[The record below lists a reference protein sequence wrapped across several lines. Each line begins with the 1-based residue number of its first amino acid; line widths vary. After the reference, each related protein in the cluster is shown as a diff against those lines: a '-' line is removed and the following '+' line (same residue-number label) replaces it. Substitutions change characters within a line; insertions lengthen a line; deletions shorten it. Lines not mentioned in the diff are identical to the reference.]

1 MCEVMAR
8 QRQHIEH
15 IGPGAI
21 SVVLRLLTTKGIG
34 ERTIDRILEDVFERG
49 EDLAGL
55 TALPAEELVRRYR
68 IKQEVAE
75 GFLADSGLSDRLSI
89 ELQEQGVSVLL
100 KGTSE
105 YPDHLANALGS
116 KSPPTLF
123 AMGNL
128 DLLQLPA
135 VGFCGSR
142 KASEKG
148 LSVASECASIL
159 AAKGINVIS
168 GYAHG
173 VDLAAHRSALEAGG
187 VTTIVLAE
195 GILGFRAK
203 SDVKNLLTDENH
215 LVVSTYSPR
224 LPWSARQAMARN
236 RIICGLS
243 NAMIVVESGDK
254 GGTFEAGKAA
264 LELRRPLFVVDYAQP
279 APSASGNKYFIE
291 RGAEPLRRNR
301 SGQANLEGV
310 LKAIERQ
317 QENGN
322 CPMPDAQSLF
332 NAVPPSKMDDAKEK
346 KKESASMSLPNDRR
360 LIEDYL
366 PIQAISAEASREK
379 SVRKGHISTL
389 HLWWAR
395 RPLVACR
402 AAVYGA
408 LVPASRF
415 IPENGPDNKKQS
427 LGRANAAKFVER
439 LCKYPGNP
447 SVIKDAQKHIL
458 EAHAERLTRETGKKV
473 TVKDIEEGRAPRPKV
488 LDMFA
493 GGGAIPLEALR
504 LGCEAYAL
512 DLNPVAHIIELCT
525 LVYPQKYG
533 KPDPNAK
540 GMTGPPG
547 KDGNPTWGGLAK
559 EVRYW
564 GNWVLKK
571 VKAEIGDL
579 YPLIPDPEAKKNG
592 GYVQTMFPDSER
604 EEVPPGY
611 LVPVAYLW
619 TRTVRC
625 KNPSCGATVP
635 LVKQTWLCKKKGGK
649 KSPGR
654 YVALKVIAPKGEKK
668 VRFEVV
674 EAMTE
679 KGLGF
684 DPSIGSKG
692 GNATCPF
699 CGTVADATY
708 VQRLGKEKSV
718 GMDLMAV
725 VCTHPNSK
733 RKTYISSC
741 EIPQTLLPD
750 AKAIRVRLEEVCKQ
764 TGLTKPYE
772 KINDLRPSPNA
783 RGLSA
788 VTRHGIDTFGDLFTD
803 RQLLCLMTF
812 CKVLQQEP
820 WNDSTDA
827 IASKAVTTLLAGL
840 VDKIADYGSTFC
852 RWISQTEAV
861 ADTFARHALAM
872 MWDFAELCPFGFTGS
887 NAQSILNS
895 QMDAIESIDI
905 STRAAHVKRGT
916 STALPSEFRQFD
928 AVITDPPYY
937 DNVPYADVSDF
948 FYIWLKRSLGRVYP
962 EHLSSELTPKKSEAT
977 ALSSRHA
984 GNMTKANSTYE
995 KMMFESFRQAWNNLK
1010 ANGQLVVVYAHKT
1023 TLGWATLVDA
1033 LRKASFTVVEAWP
1046 LDTERSARLLAINTA
1061 SLASSIFLIARK
1073 RDGVST
1079 GSYEDEVQSELD
1091 HIVRE
1096 RVDTLWRMGITGA
1109 DLVIAAVGAGLRA
1122 FTRFARV
1129 EYANGEEVPAE
1140 KFLAEVEGVVLE
1152 TLLEKIFGVAGSGV
1166 AAVDGPSRF
1175 YVLWRYTFGAAEM
1188 DAGEAIVFTY
1198 GQHVELD
1205 GQNGLSSGSRALV
1218 EKKKGKYRLY
1228 DFTERGDDEKL
1239 GMPADDGAP
1248 APLIDALH
1256 RILWLI
1262 ENQPRNLN
1270 RFLDEAR
1277 PDRERLRLVAQALA
1291 GTALAGKKDDG
1302 AEHLVATTASEQ
1314 AALKKLVAN
1323 WRALIDQ
1330 RLAASEGTL
1339 FDLGRK

>member
-1 MCEVMAR
+1 M
-8 QRQHIEH
+8 
-15 IGPGAI
+15 
-21 SVVLRLLTTKGIG
+21 
-34 ERTIDRILEDVFERG
+34 
-49 EDLAGL
+49 
-55 TALPAEELVRRYR
+55 
-68 IKQEVAE
+68 
-75 GFLADSGLSDRLSI
+75 
-89 ELQEQGVSVLL
+89 
-100 KGTSE
+100 
-105 YPDHLANALGS
+105 
-116 KSPPTLF
+116 
-123 AMGNL
+123 
-128 DLLQLPA
+128 
-135 VGFCGSR
+135 
-142 KASEKG
+142 
-148 LSVASECASIL
+148 
-159 AAKGINVIS
+159 
-168 GYAHG
+168 
-173 VDLAAHRSALEAGG
+173 
-187 VTTIVLAE
+187 
-195 GILGFRAK
+195 
-203 SDVKNLLTDENH
+203 TD
-215 LVVSTYSPR
+215 
-224 LPWSARQAMARN
+224 
-236 RIICGLS
+236 
-243 NAMIVVESGDK
+243 
-254 GGTFEAGKAA
+254 
-264 LELRRPLFVVDYAQP
+264 
-279 APSASGNKYFIE
+279 
-291 RGAEPLRRNR
+291 
-301 SGQANLEGV
+301 
-310 LKAIERQ
+310 
-317 QENGN
+317 
-322 CPMPDAQSLF
+322 
-332 NAVPPSKMDDAKEK
+332 
-346 KKESASMSLPNDRR
+346 DRR

-415 IPENGPDNKKQS
+415 IPPACRDEERGAGRENGLHSNGKS
-427 LGRANAAKFVER
+427 LGRANAAKFIKR
-439 LCKYPGNP
+439 LCRYPTNSKP
-447 SVIKDAQKHIL
+447 EEKADIERAIKDAQKHIL
-458 EAHAERLTRETGKKV
+458 EAHAERLTRETCLRAGTHRQASKKV

-533 KPDPNAK
+533 KPDPNAR
-540 GMTGPPG
+540 GMTGPPAPQRYWVYVIRCNDESFYIGQTDNLVRRYEDHCSG
-547 KDGNPTWGGLAK
+547 KVEWTSTHKPIELIHWEEFKTREEAVAREQELKTGFGRKWLKREWDAGRLALRQAGPKNDKGLPASLEGLAQPGETTWGGLAE

-571 VKAEIGDL
+571 VKAEIVDL
-579 YPLIPDPEAKKNG
+579 YPLIPDPEAKKHGGTGFQPVEQNLFKTRRNLPHWQMGGSTYFVTFRTNALELGPEARTIVLDACRHFDEIRYKLWSVVVMPDHVHLLLQPSEIEKGRWHSLSSILHSIKSFTANKINVFMNRKGSVWQDESFDRIVRDEGEFYEKWNYIRNNPVKNG
-592 GYVQTMFPDSER
+592 LADSPENWTGFYENTGKMPVPPDSSW

-1061 SLASSIFLIARK
+1061 SLASSIFLVARK
-1073 RDGVST
+1073 REGNET

-1091 HIVRE
+1091 HIIRE
-1096 RVDTLWRMGITGA
+1096 RVDTLWKMGITGA

-1152 TLLEKIFGVAGSGV
+1152 TLLEKIFVGQAGSLSHG
-1166 AAVDGPSRF
+1166 DGRGRGHRF
-1175 YVLWRYTFGAAEM
+1175 YLRP
-1188 DAGEAIVFTY
+1188 
-1198 GQHVELD
+1198 
-1205 GQNGLSSGSRALV
+1205 
-1218 EKKKGKYRLY
+1218 
-1228 DFTERGDDEKL
+1228 ERGA
-1239 GMPADDGAP
+1239 GPAC
-1248 APLIDALH
+1248 
-1256 RILWLI
+1256 R
-1262 ENQPRNLN
+1262 
-1270 RFLDEAR
+1270 AR
-1277 PDRERLRLVAQALA
+1277 HLSACGHAQAGGA
-1291 GTALAGKKDDG
+1291 GRR
-1302 AEHLVATTASEQ
+1302 AEGPY
-1314 AALKKLVAN
+1314 N
-1323 WRALIDQ
+1323 W
-1330 RLAASEGTL
+1330 T
-1339 FDLGRK
+1339 